1 MFIGI
6 FKKSAH
12 LSDFFVESGWIDWNI
27 QNYIK
32 TGPHFCPVCL
42 TVLIQVEQIS
52 LNSIAPP
59 SSIPIWI
66 FSIDPHF
73 CPVWID
79 AFCEFSQIHWHRLLK
94 SPHFSIFFFQ
104 FANKEFKKTQTK
116 SSFFNAFS
124 QLVSTDWHIF
134 LIFSAKKWFRENLA
148 TRKESRIRRGGERRV
163 LFGGRELGSP
173 LRPSKRV
180 EFTEAA

>member
-6 FKKSAH
+6 FQKSAH
-12 LSDFFVESGWIDWNI
+12 FSSFFVESGWIDWNRL
-27 QNYIK
+27 NYIK

-59 SSIPIWI
+59 SRVPIWI
-66 FSIDPHF
+66 FSIGPHF

-79 AFCEFSQIHWHRLLK
+79 AFCELSQIHWHRLLK

-104 FANKEFKKTQTK
+104 FSNKEFKKTQK
-116 SSFFNAFS
+116 KIIIFQCFFPIWLNRLTHLFVFFWKKVIPGEHS
-124 QLVSTDWHIF
+124 H
-134 LIFSAKKWFRENLA
+134 AKRESN
-148 TRKESRIRRGGERRV
+148 
-163 LFGGRELGSP
+163 
-173 LRPSKRV
+173 
-180 EFTEAA
+180 